1 MKWVIGILV
10 VLGVLYALLFLASV
24 IDEMTGHDD

>member
-1 MKWVIGILV
+1 MKWIIGTLV
-10 VLGVLYALLFLASV
+10 VLGVIYALFFLASV